1 MKDPHNVMIV
11 VGFRKNVFFS
21 CSAYGGP
28 TSFSNPATHPL
39 VFTWT
44 GPDGVNTNN
53 QEIMIV
59 SDTATS
65 ILTLVNVT
73 EDHVGNYTCS
83 VAYNDIPS
91 VNSTSEP
98 ATLMGISPLHI
109 ICRIISTFCYSTMHA
124 CLAMEMHACLAM
136 EIDKA

>member
-1 MKDPHNVMIV
+1 MIV
-11 VGFRKNVFFS
+11 VGLGRNASFS

-53 QEIMIV
+53 QETMIV
-59 SDTATS
+59 NDTATS

-73 EDHVGNYTCS
+73 EDHKGSYTCS

-91 VNSTSEP
+91 ISSTSDP
-98 ATLMGISPLHI
+98 ATLMAVSKYFFTPCVIFIG
-109 ICRIISTFCYSTMHA
+109 Y
-124 CLAMEMHACLAM
+124 
-136 EIDKA
+136 